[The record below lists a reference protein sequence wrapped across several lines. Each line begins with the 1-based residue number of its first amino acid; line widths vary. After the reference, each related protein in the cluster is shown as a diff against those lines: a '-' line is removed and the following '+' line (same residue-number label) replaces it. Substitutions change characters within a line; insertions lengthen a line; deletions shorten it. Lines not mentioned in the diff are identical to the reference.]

1 LIDRA
6 FEVAHF
12 FHINPAEVLALSLD
26 RFELYYQQAAR
37 ISRVNADDS

>member
-1 LIDRA
+1 MA

-26 RFELYYQQAAR
+26 LFELYYQQAAR
-37 ISRVNADDS
+37 LSKLQNSE

>member
-12 FHINPAEVLALSLD
+12 FHINPAEVLALSLE
-26 RFELYYQQAAR
+26 RFEMYYQQAAR
-37 ISRVNADDS
+37 LSKMQNTE